1 MNPWHSK
8 TELPP
13 HATKTT
19 SITVIVRKKTG
30 RTARAYYLYPRNKW
44 IMAQNGE
51 EIPAGEIAEWKESDK
66 NYLEESQ
73 RREDD
78 EQAAYLAEWNRRHQK
93 HGRTGN
99 EKKKGKTAEI

>member
-51 EIPAGEIAEWKESDK
+51 EIPAWKIVEWKEPDQ

-78 EQAAYLAEWNRRHQK
+78 EQAAYLREWNRRH
-93 HGRTGN
+93 HAGR
-99 EKKKGKTAEI
+99 

>member
-30 RTARAYYLYPRNKW
+30 RTARAYYLYPRNRW

-51 EIPAGEIAEWKESDK
+51 EIPARKIAEWKEPEKS
-66 NYLEESQ
+66 YLEESQ
-73 RREDD
+73 RREDE
-78 EQAAYLAEWNRRHQK
+78 EQAAYLREWSRRHQK
-93 HGRTGN
+93 YGRTG
-99 EKKKGKTAEI
+99 KTQ